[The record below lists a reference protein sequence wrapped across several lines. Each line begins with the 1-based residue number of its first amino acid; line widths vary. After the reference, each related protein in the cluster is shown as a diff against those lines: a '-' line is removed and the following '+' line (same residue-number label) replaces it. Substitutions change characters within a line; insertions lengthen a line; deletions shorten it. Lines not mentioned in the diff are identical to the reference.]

1 MREGFNHQ
9 IKLGCT
15 PINEVEIPLKTR
27 SHVVAL
33 MAGIQYIYTSSEWR
47 NKIGELVENHVLK
60 GKRNTGRTGMALW
73 EIFVLGQ
80 VRLCMNTSYDELHHM
95 ANHDTMIR
103 GIMGVLP
110 TDYSLGEQYEYQNIY
125 DNVKLLDD
133 NVLREI
139 NDMIVKAGHEVFK
152 KKEKDALHLKTDSYV
167 IETNT
172 HFPTD
177 YNLLWDSGRKCI
189 DLAIFLR
196 KNAGLRGW
204 RKASDWHKSLKGKMR
219 LVGKVSASGGKNKA
233 DRLKSV
239 ATDYL
244 SKASQLAEKIDDV
257 LENFMPEK
265 ELHFLAMVE
274 MEYYLKMLNKHI
286 DLVERR
292 LLKGE
297 TIPHDEKIFSIFEP
311 YTEWIAKGKMRP
323 NVEIGK
329 KLFVT
334 TDQYNLIVDYQIGE
348 RQSDNQLT
356 LEISDRLLMKYH
368 IMSLSV
374 DKGFSDMK
382 DKLLLEAFI
391 PEVIMPKKGKRTGKE
406 KELENS
412 PAFKKLKNKHSAI
425 ESNINELEHR
435 GLDRCPD
442 RTRRNF
448 NRYISMGITAY
459 NLHKI
464 GGKILQNRRDQEKK
478 EKEILREKEKKLAL
492 AA

>member
-15 PINEVEIPLKTR
+15 PINEIEIPSKTR
-27 SHVVAL
+27 SHVATL

-47 NKIGELVENHVLK
+47 SKIGGVVENHVLK
-60 GKRNTGRTGMALW
+60 GKKNTGRAGMGLW
-73 EIFVLGQ
+73 EMFVLGQ

-139 NDMIVKAGHEVFK
+139 NDMIVKVGHEVFK
-152 KKEKDALHLKTDSYV
+152 KKEKDALRLKTDSYV
-167 IETNT
+167 VETNT

-177 YNLLWDSGRKCI
+177 YNLLWDSARKCI
-189 DLAIFLR
+189 DSAIFLR
-196 KNAGLRGW
+196 KNAGLIGW
-204 RKASDWHKSLKGKMR
+204 RKASDWRKSLKGLMR
-219 LVGKVSASGGKNKA
+219 SVGKVSASGGKNKA
-233 DRLKSV
+233 DRLKSI
-239 ATDYL
+239 ATQYL
-244 SKASQLAEKIDDV
+244 SKAGKLAEKVNDV
-257 LENFMPEK
+257 LESFMPEK
-265 ELHFLAMVE
+265 ELHFLVMIE

-286 DLVERR
+286 DLVKRR

-297 TIPHDEKIFSIFEP
+297 TIPHDEKLFSIFET

-334 TDQYNLIVDYQIGE
+334 TDQFNLIVDYQIGE

-356 LEISDRLLMKYH
+356 LEITDRLLMKYH

-406 KELENS
+406 KELESS

-448 NRYISMGITAY
+448 NRYIGMGVTAY

-464 GGKILQNRRDQEKK
+464 GSKILQERRDQEK
-478 EKEILREKEKKLAL
+478 EERLREKEKKLAL